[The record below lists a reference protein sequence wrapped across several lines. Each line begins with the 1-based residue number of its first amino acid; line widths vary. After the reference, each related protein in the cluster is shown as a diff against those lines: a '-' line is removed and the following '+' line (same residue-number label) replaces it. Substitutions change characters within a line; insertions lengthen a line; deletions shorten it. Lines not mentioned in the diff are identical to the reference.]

1 MSNPDIADQ
10 KAAGVSGVPSGKIL
24 VTNATILTMDDAGT
38 TAGSLLIDGGR
49 IVAVDPSEEQ
59 AKGAAIVDMGGKTVV
74 PGLIDA
80 HTHMEMIAY
89 GWNIAVNVKPP
100 LVTSID
106 DMVERLA
113 EKAATLPAGQWIL
126 GQGMHYQNQ
135 HIAEGRYPNR
145 WDLDRAS
152 TEHPIVV
159 RFSFHINVFNSKAL
173 EVLGVDANTPDSDGG
188 YLERTADG
196 VPNGVSN
203 DMWHALNAP
212 DWPYEEVGPALAN
225 AQASFLENGVTA
237 ITEFTLFRG
246 GIDAYLEMERRK
258 DLKIRVALYPKVPSV
273 CPLEDAIS
281 GRLGARFADADPSR
295 LKLGGMKMFI
305 DGGLTSRAAAMY
317 EPYWDSDLKGDLS
330 FEPEEFSEI
339 VKKLHGAGYQICVHA
354 IGDLAQDVVLDA
366 FAALPERKAAN
377 GAFHRIEH
385 AGNCLWTDERA
396 KRFADLGVLPVPQ
409 PPFIYTTAAGY
420 RKNLGPVRGA
430 DLFPMR
436 RMVMDQKFAIPGNS
450 DAIGIHPKQH
460 VPMFGIWAMVARE
473 MNNGAT
479 LTDGENLDVM
489 TSLRMYTR
497 FAARSIGREHEIG
510 SLEPGKF
517 ADFVVF
523 DDNPLTVP
531 ADALRDMM
539 PDQTWIGGEQVFA
552 RDAHEGAAA
561 KGASIPA

>member
-1 MSNPDIADQ
+1 MSTPDIANPDAA
-10 KAAGVSGVPSGKIL
+10 KANGVSSGKIL
-24 VTNATILTMDDAGT
+24 VTNATILTMDDAET

-89 GWNIAVNVKPP
+89 GWSIAVNVKPP
-100 LVTSID
+100 LVKSID

-113 EKAATLPAGQWIL
+113 EKAATLASGQWVL

-145 WDLDRAS
+145 WDLDRVS
-152 TEHPIVV
+152 TEHPVVV

-173 EVLGVDANTPDSDGG
+173 EVLGVDKNTPDSDGG
-188 YLERTADG
+188 YLERDADG

-212 DWPYEEVGPALAN
+212 DWPYEEVGPALVN

-246 GIDAYLEMERRK
+246 GVDAYLEMERRK

-273 CPLEDAIS
+273 CPIEDALS
-281 GRLGARFADADPSR
+281 GKMSARFADADPSR

-317 EPYWDSDLKGDLS
+317 EPYWDSDLKGGLS
-330 FEPEEFSEI
+330 FEPEVFSEI
-339 VKKLHGAGYQICVHA
+339 VGKLHGAGYQICVHA

-377 GAFHRIEH
+377 GATHRIEH

-396 KRFADLGVLPVPQ
+396 QRFADLGVLPVPQ
-409 PPFIYTTAAGY
+409 PPFIFTTAAGY

-430 DLFPMR
+430 DVFPMR
-436 RMVMDQKFAIPGNS
+436 RMVMDQKFAVPGNS

-460 VPMFGIWAMVARE
+460 VPMFGIWAMVTRE
-473 MNNGAT
+473 MNDGET

-531 ADALRDMM
+531 SDMLRDMM
-539 PDQTWIGGEQVFA
+539 PNQTWIGGEKVFA
-552 RDAHEGAAA
+552 RGADRTVAAKEAHAAA
-561 KGASIPA
+561 

>member
-1 MSNPDIADQ
+1 MSNRDVADPNT
-10 KAAGVSGVPSGKIL
+10 AEANGVPTGRIL
-24 VTNATILTMDDAGT
+24 VTNATILTMDDAET
-38 TAGSLLIDGGR
+38 TAGSLLIEDGR
-49 IVAVDPSEEQ
+49 IVAVNPSAEQ
-59 AKGAAIVDMGGKTVV
+59 AGSAAIVDMGGRTVV

-89 GWNIAVNVKPP
+89 GWNIAVDVKPP
-100 LVTSID
+100 AVKSID

-113 EKAATLPAGQWIL
+113 AKAATLPPGKWIL

-135 HIAEGRYPNR
+135 HLTEGRYPNR
-145 WDLDRAS
+145 WDLDRVS
-152 TEHPIVV
+152 TEHPVVV
-159 RFSFHINVFNSKAL
+159 RFSFHINIFNSKAL
-173 EVLGVDANTPDSDGG
+173 EVLGVNENTPDSDGG
-188 YLERTADG
+188 YLERTPEG
-196 VPNGVSN
+196 VPTGVSN

-212 DWPYEEVGPALAN
+212 DWPYEEVGPALAA
-225 AQASFLENGVTA
+225 AQASFLANGVTA

-246 GIDAYLEMERRK
+246 GVDAYLEMERRK

-273 CPLEDAIS
+273 CPLEDALS
-281 GRLGARFADADPSR
+281 GRIGERFAGADRSR
-295 LKLGGMKMFI
+295 LMLGGMKMFI

-317 EPYWDSDLKGDLS
+317 EPYWGSDLKGDLS
-330 FEPEEFSEI
+330 FEPGEFSEI
-339 VKKLHGAGYQICVHA
+339 VGKLHGAGYQICVHA

-366 FAALPERKAAN
+366 YAALPERKAAN
-377 GAFHRIEH
+377 GAAHRIEH

-396 KRFADLGVLPVPQ
+396 GRFAELGVLPVPQ
-409 PPFIYTTAAGY
+409 PPFIYTTAPGY

-430 DLFPMR
+430 DVFPMR
-436 RMVMDQKFAIPGNS
+436 RMIVDQRFAIPGNS

-460 VPMFGIWAMVARE
+460 VPMFGIWAMVTRE
-473 MNNGAT
+473 MNNGET

-523 DDNPLTVP
+523 DDNPLTVRP
-531 ADALRDMM
+531 EMLRDMM
-539 PDQTWIGGEQVFA
+539 PNQTWIGGELVFM
-552 RDAHEGAAA
+552 RDGDKVGAAKDA
-561 KGASIPA
+561 RVRA

>member
-1 MSNPDIADQ
+1 MSHPDIPTPS
-10 KAAGVSGVPSGKIL
+10 AARANGLSAETIL
-24 VTNATILTMDDAGT
+24 VTNATILTMDEAET
-38 TAGSLLIDGGR
+38 TASSLLIDNGR
-49 IVAVDPSEEQ
+49 IVAVDPSDEQ
-59 AKGAAIVDMGGKTVV
+59 AKGAAVVDMGGKTIV

-100 LVTSID
+100 LVKSID

-113 EKAATLPAGQWIL
+113 EKAATLPAGKWIL

-145 WDLDRAS
+145 WDLDRVS
-152 TEHPIVV
+152 TEHPVVV

-173 EVLGVDANTPDSDGG
+173 EVLGVDQNTPDSDGG
-188 YLERTADG
+188 YLERDEDG

-246 GIDAYLEMERRK
+246 GVDAYLEMERRK

-273 CPLEDAIS
+273 CPIEDALS
-281 GRLGARFADADPSR
+281 GKMSARFADADPSR

-317 EPYWDSDLKGDLS
+317 EPYWGSDLKGHLS
-330 FEPEEFSEI
+330 FQPKEFSEI
-339 VKKLHGAGYQICVHA
+339 VAKLHGAGYQICVHA

-366 FAALPERKAAN
+366 FAALPERRGAN
-377 GAFHRIEH
+377 GAAHRIEH
-385 AGNCLWTDERA
+385 AGNCLWTEERA
-396 KRFADLGVLPVPQ
+396 KRFAELEVLPVPQ

-420 RKNLGPVRGA
+420 RNNLGPVRGA
-430 DLFPMR
+430 DVFPMR

-460 VPMFGIWAMVARE
+460 VPMFGIWSMVTRE
-473 MNNGAT
+473 MNNGEA
-479 LTDGENLDVM
+479 LKDGENLDVM

-531 ADALRDMM
+531 SERLRDMM
-539 PDQTWIGGEQVFA
+539 PAQTWIGGEQVFA
-552 RDAHEGAAA
+552 GGGDKVGIAKDA
-561 KGASIPA
+561 SVPA